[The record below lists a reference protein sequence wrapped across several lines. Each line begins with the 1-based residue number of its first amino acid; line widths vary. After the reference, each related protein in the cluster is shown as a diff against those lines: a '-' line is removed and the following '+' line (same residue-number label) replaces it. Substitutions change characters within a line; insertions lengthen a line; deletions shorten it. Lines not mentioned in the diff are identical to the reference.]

1 MKEFEKKLE
10 KRYFNKELSQGFLL
24 LITARTIVYM
34 AIGLLGLF
42 LPIFLYELFNYN
54 FQYMVLY
61 FGIGYFLYALFV
73 PIGAKFLNYFGFRRG
88 LRVSIFLGAFFYVV
102 FYFVNQENMIYLI
115 PLSIFIGLIYKM
127 FYWVPFHIDFSKF
140 SDKKNLGK
148 EISFLEAVK
157 DFIGVF
163 IPIISGFLIVK
174 FGFDI
179 LFIIAIIIYLISGI
193 PYLMIPRT
201 NEKFT
206 WGYFYTWKKY
216 FSKEI
221 IKDNLAFAFNG
232 GEEAVGLVVW
242 PIFIFEILQGDYLKV
257 GFIATLIVGVTVILQ
272 LLIGK
277 YLNNKKREE
286 YILKLGSVFYAIGWI
301 FKIFILSAF
310 HIFIVDVYHNIMS
323 IFTKTPFDTLTYE
336 IAADQG
342 HYIDEFTVL
351 KEMAINFGRAIMLGL
366 IIIVYFYLSVQWTF
380 VLAAIAVIFFNLL
393 RQEKIK

>member
-1 MKEFEKKLE
+1 
-10 KRYFNKELSQGFLL
+10 
-24 LITARTIVYM
+24 
-34 AIGLLGLF
+34 
-42 LPIFLYELFNYN
+42 
-54 FQYMVLY
+54 
-61 FGIGYFLYALFV
+61 
-73 PIGAKFLNYFGFRRG
+73 
-88 LRVSIFLGAFFYVV
+88 
-102 FYFVNQENMIYLI
+102 MIYLI
-115 PLSIFIGLIYKM
+115 PLSIFIGLAYKM
-127 FYWVPFHIDFSKF
+127 FYWVPFHVDFSKF
-140 SDKKNLGK
+140 SDKKILGK
-148 EISFLEAVK
+148 EISFLETVK
-157 DFIGVF
+157 DLIGVI
-163 IPIISGFLIVK
+163 IPIIAGFLIVN
-174 FGFDI
+174 FGFDV

-216 FSKEI
+216 FSKET
-221 IKDNLAFAFNG
+221 IKDNLAFAANG
-232 GEEAVGLVVW
+232 GEDIVGLVVW

-272 LLIGK
+272 LFIGK
-277 YLNNKKREE
+277 YLNNKKRNE

-323 IFTKTPFDTLTYE
+323 IFTKIPFDTLTYE

-366 IIIVYFYLSVQWTF
+366 IIIVSFYLSIQWTF
-380 VLAAIAVIFFNLL
+380 VLAAIAVILFNLL
-393 RQEKIK
+393 RQEKIQGS